1 MSKGKHFSEAK
12 CPFYRSD
19 ADKTLLC
26 EGVPSGTLMK
36 IVFPTAA
43 RALRYFRRYCA
54 GDYTKCAMNRM
65 LEDKYAPARE
75 EE

>member
-1 MSKGKHFSEAK
+1 MSKGKHFSEAR

-26 EGVPSGTLMK
+26 EGAPSGTVMK
-36 IVFPTAA
+36 IVFTTAA

-65 LEDKYAPARE
+65 LEDKYAPAKE

>member
-19 ADKTLLC
+19 SDKMLLC
-26 EGVPSGTLMK
+26 EGLPSGAVMK
-36 IVFPTAA
+36 IIFPTAA
-43 RALRYFRRYCA
+43 KALRYFRRYCA
-54 GDYTKCAMNRM
+54 GDYKKCEMNRM
-65 LEDKYAPARE
+65 LEKKYLSKE

>member
-65 LEDKYAPARE
+65 LEDKYAPTTE

>member
-26 EGVPSGTLMK
+26 EGAPSGTTMK
-36 IVFPTAA
+36 IIFPTAA
-43 RALRYFRRYCA
+43 QSLRYFRRYCA
-54 GDYTKCAMNRM
+54 GDYSKCAMNRM
-65 LEDKYAPARE
+65 LEGKYAPKKE
-75 EE
+75 EK

>member
-65 LEDKYAPARE
+65 LEDKYAPAKE